1 MNQKFIHLAEK
12 KNIESTLEKRLR
24 STKKMLSP
32 STPVL
37 PFSLSFKVEEI
48 DILSWLKHQELYPR
62 VYWANRN
69 GNFET
74 GGYGAAMTVTA
85 GETSVMDE
93 KLRNIEK
100 ILRQAGVDPRLK
112 FIGGRCFDNYS
123 PDDQIWSDFPL
134 LWFILPKLSVTRD
147 TNGYILTVA
156 MDVTAATTNT
166 ILLEEINGI
175 LDTVSLEIPSLEE
188 EPVPE
193 ILSRQDHPDL
203 AGWTENV
210 DRSLHEIDRGNL
222 KKIVLARRTDMTFS
236 GKADPFSLLSRLRKK
251 NRNCFA
257 FLFEPRSGKAFVGV
271 TPERFFKVEGE
282 DIFSEAISGT
292 TARGDFNRDDDSS
305 DNDALYSEKNL
316 LEHQYVLDDIARRI
330 EDICEVIH
338 SPEERATF
346 ELSNVLHIYSGISGR
361 LKDNVS
367 LSEIIS
373 TLHPTP
379 AVGGTPR
386 ERALPLVRE
395 LEPFTRGWYASPV
408 GIIGQN
414 HAEMA
419 VAIRS
424 VIVEDDMA
432 FLFAGAGI
440 VPGSAPE
447 TEWQELEQ
455 KISHAIEGLS
465 GPVSKNGDIFPASR
479 STTAGGSGG
488 HG

>member
-1 MNQKFIHLAEK
+1 M
-12 KNIESTLEKRLR
+12 
-24 STKKMLSP
+24 
-32 STPVL
+32 

-48 DILSWLKHQELYPR
+48 DILGWLKHQELYPR

-69 GNFET
+69 GNLET
-74 GGYGAAMTVTA
+74 GGYGTAMTVVA
-85 GETSVMDE
+85 SETSVMDD
-93 KLRNIEK
+93 KLRKIEV
-100 ILRQAGVDPRLK
+100 ILRHTGADTQLK
-112 FIGGRCFDNYS
+112 FIGGRCFDNS
-123 PDDQIWSDFPL
+123 LPDDQIWSDFPP
-134 LWFILPKLSVTRD
+134 LWFTLPKLSITRD
-147 TNGYILTVA
+147 KNDYILTVA
-156 MDVTAATTNT
+156 TAVTADTTNT
-166 ILLEEINGI
+166 ILLEEIKRV
-175 LDTVSLEIPSLEE
+175 LDTVSLEIPSREGE
-188 EPVPE
+188 QVPE
-193 ILSRQDHPDL
+193 ILSRQDHPNL

-210 DRSLHEIDRGNL
+210 NRSLHEIDRGNL
-222 KKIVLARRTDMTFS
+222 EKIVLARRTDMTFS
-236 GKADPFSLLSRLRKK
+236 GKADPYYLLSRLRKK

-257 FLFEPRSGKAFVGV
+257 FLFEPRPGKAFVGV

-292 TARGDFNRDDDSS
+292 TARGEFNREGDSS
-305 DNDALYSEKNL
+305 ENDALYSEKNL

-330 EDICEVIH
+330 EELCEEIH
-338 SPEERATF
+338 SPEERTTF

-373 TLHPTP
+373 SLHPTP

-386 ERALPLVRE
+386 EKALPLVRE

-424 VIVEDDMA
+424 VIVEDDRVS
-432 FLFAGAGI
+432 LFAGAGI
-440 VPGSAPE
+440 VSGSAPE

-465 GPVSKNGDIFPASR
+465 GVLL
-479 STTAGGSGG
+479 
-488 HG
+488 